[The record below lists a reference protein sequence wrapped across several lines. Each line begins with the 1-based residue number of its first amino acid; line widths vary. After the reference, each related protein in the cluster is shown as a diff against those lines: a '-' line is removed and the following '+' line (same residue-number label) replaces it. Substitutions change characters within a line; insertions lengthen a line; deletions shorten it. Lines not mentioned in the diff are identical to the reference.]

1 MAKIS
6 IIIPVYNTELYLEKC
21 LQSVAEQTFT
31 DFEVILVD
39 DGSKDRSGEICD
51 AFADKDK
58 RFTVVHKENGGV
70 AVARNFGLKHA
81 KGQYVTF
88 VDSDDILLP
97 NYLSDMEVLLG
108 PKTEIVF
115 SDINGLESE
124 NIKDEELTSQL
135 ILKHPHI
142 LNGSPVNK
150 IYLKSIIDE
159 KEISFPIDISTME
172 DNIFVWRYLIECH
185 TISISNKNNYGYNQ
199 HDGSLVRSVHQI
211 EEIYRLCKTIMPV
224 YEQIQKR
231 LENSSIDMCDMYLY
245 VACMK
250 RLLISNCKG
259 LSFGEVRDI
268 ISETTNV
275 MKPVLNRISSRK
287 DLSMVDF
294 LLLKLLLNG
303 ITSSLAII
311 TILNGC
317 RGKVRD

>member
-108 PKTEIVF
+108 PKTEIVL

-135 ILKHPHI
+135 ILQHPHI

-159 KEISFPIDISTME
+159 KGISFPIDISTME

-199 HDGSLVRSVHQI
+199 HDGSLVRSVHRI
-211 EEIYRLCKTIMPV
+211 EEIYQLCKTIMPV
-224 YEQIQKR
+224 YSQVQEILQV
-231 LENSSIDMCDMYLY
+231 ESIAKCDRYLF

-259 LSFGEVRDI
+259 LPFGEIREI
-268 ISETTNV
+268 ISDAKEI
-275 MKPVLNRISSRK
+275 MKPVLNRISTRK
-287 DLSMVDF
+287 DLPMVDL
-294 LLLKLLLNG
+294 LLLKSLLNG
-303 ITSSLAII
+303 FIGPIAIVTMLKSRSNNI
-311 TILNGC
+311 
-317 RGKVRD
+317 